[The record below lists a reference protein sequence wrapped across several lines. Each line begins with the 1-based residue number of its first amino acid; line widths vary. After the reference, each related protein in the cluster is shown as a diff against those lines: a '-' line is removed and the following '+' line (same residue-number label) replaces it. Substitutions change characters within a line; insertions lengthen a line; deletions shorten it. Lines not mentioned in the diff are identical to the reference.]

1 MIVTVLSENTKKIK
15 AIRGMN
21 DILPDKSPVWRSLE
35 ASIVK
40 ILDQYGYEEIRIPVM
55 EKTDVFSRTVGE
67 SSDIVQ
73 KEMYSF
79 EDRNSESLTLRPEG
93 TAGCARAV
101 LEHQLY
107 RSLPLRLWYLG
118 PMFRYERP
126 QRGRHRQFHQV
137 GIESYG
143 LTSPKID
150 VEIMQLSAR
159 LWRTLGLRNLSLEIN
174 SLGTATTRLEYR
186 KVLTDYFSSYY
197 KILDEDSKKRLKT
210 NPLRILDSKNQ
221 EMSDIILNAP
231 PISDYLD
238 TESAEHFEEI
248 KELLSG
254 SGIKFSAN
262 KKLVRGL
269 DYYTKTVFEW
279 KTTELGA
286 QGTICAG
293 GRYDSLLESVG
304 GPSIPAIGLAMG
316 LERLVELRD
325 IQTESKNI
333 AGPDLY
339 LLATEEGL
347 DQKVTRLAETLRDRQ
362 TKWSVMVHLGTG
374 SLKSRMKKADRSRA
388 TVAIIY
394 GPEEDAKG
402 EVTIRPLR
410 STQKQFQC
418 SIDQVDQALSD
429 LLKR

>member
-1 MIVTVLSENTKKIK
+1 
-15 AIRGMN
+15 
-21 DILPDKSPVWRSLE
+21 
-35 ASIVK
+35 
-40 ILDQYGYEEIRIPVM
+40 
-55 EKTDVFSRTVGE
+55 
-67 SSDIVQ
+67 
-73 KEMYSF
+73 
-79 EDRNSESLTLRPEG
+79 
-93 TAGCARAV
+93 
-101 LEHQLY
+101 
-107 RSLPLRLWYLG
+107 
-118 PMFRYERP
+118 
-126 QRGRHRQFHQV
+126 
-137 GIESYG
+137 
-143 LTSPKID
+143 
-150 VEIMQLSAR
+150 
-159 LWRTLGLRNLSLEIN
+159 
-174 SLGTATTRLEYR
+174 
-186 KVLTDYFSSYY
+186 
-197 KILDEDSKKRLKT
+197 
-210 NPLRILDSKNQ
+210 LRILDSKNQ